1 VISPLWANLFL
12 HYGFDLW
19 MGRNG
24 SHLPFE
30 RYADDIIV
38 HCRTERE
45 ANLVRVKIA
54 ARLKQCGL
62 ERHPEKTKIVYCQ
75 DANRQQ
81 IHPNEKLDFLGYT
94 FRPQKANGRK
104 GRIFC
109 SFSPA
114 ISKKAAQKNR
124 DEIRGWKLPRCRGQ
138 SIEEL
143 ARKINPKLR
152 GWFNYYGRFT
162 PSALRLIER
171 HVGPSLVRW
180 ACRKYKKLRHH
191 RSRAWTWLMQ
201 VIDRQPKLLVLW
213 EQQRSRFV
221 TIGAV

>member
-1 VISPLWANLFL
+1 
-12 HYGFDLW
+12 

-30 RYADDIIV
+30 RYADEIIV

-62 ERHPEKTKIVYCQ
+62 ERHPERRKSSI
-75 DANRQQ
+75 ARMPIGNR
-81 IHPNEKLDFLGYT
+81 PTPTRSSNFLGYT
-94 FRPQKANGRK
+94 FRPRKANGRK

-109 SFSPA
+109 RFSPA
-114 ISKKAAQKNR
+114 ISKKAAQKIR

-152 GWFNYYGRFT
+152 GWSNYYGSFT
-162 PSALRLIER
+162 PSALRSIER

-191 RSRAWTWLMQ
+191 RSRAWTWLME
-201 VIDRQPKLLVLW
+201 VIDRQPKLLALW

-221 TIGAV
+221 T